1 MRATA
6 LLRNHPV
13 ALFGLVVAGLV
24 AWVAADAP
32 GPPAWALPA
41 DAPGSVPPGPWALTG
56 ARPDDLTPGARR
68 TPDPGAVDPSL
79 FDRLL
84 PGMTRRD
91 VEILLGV
98 PSADRVAPITPDRL
112 TYRTTYPVHPCQS
125 AGQCP
130 PVALE
135 YDASRPGHPLVKVHR
150 PATF

>member
-1 MRATA
+1 MRATS

-13 ALFGLVVAGLV
+13 ALFGLAVAGLV

-32 GPPAWALPA
+32 DPPPWALPA

-56 ARPDDLTPGARR
+56 ARPADLTPRP

-84 PGMTRRD
+84 PGMTRRE

-98 PSADRVAPITPDRL
+98 PSADRVAAISPDRL
-112 TYRTTYPVHPCQS
+112 TYRTTYPVF
-125 AGQCP
+125 P
-130 PVALE
+130 PPTDGPYPLVALE
-135 YDASRPGHPLVKVHR
+135 YDASRTGHPLLKVHR